1 VRKNFKILNFFTIL
15 FLTLQFQT
23 VKTLSQIPEIWIRP
37 TPNTTLNSIE
47 NLNKTSISNEI
58 SNYFGINDVKS
69 ALSFL
74 GVNSFQSGS
83 IGQQTSV
90 FMRGTNSNHTLTLLN
105 GIPINDQSTTN
116 GLYDFGQ
123 DFFFNISAIEVY
135 KGPSSV
141 NFGPDAI
148 GGAVNYITVPQNKNY
163 FNYGKTNGNSLGNLK
178 FNQSNSINGTNFNFQ
193 GGLFQSK
200 DSSAMVG
207 SEKDLVKNKS
217 GTINIQRWLSDN
229 ISVST
234 TFLGRQTFSEI
245 DNSTIKQTGYDS
257 NTLFGAI
264 QGTIDYI
271 TKDTS
276 TTMRLHSHVYDRNY
290 NSPNNE
296 FDEYNS
302 KSYFVR
308 LEHNNNFR
316 ENLSFGIGSDYK
328 IDSANFINR
337 GSYNSSLNGDYNT
350 LSYFGNLNYNFHKEL
365 SGAVLLRNSI
375 NSLTENF
382 YDYKLSLKKDKI
394 LDFVDIKISQSTGH
408 KNPSLYELYGAD
420 NFGYRGNKNLKAEQ
434 SKTNELSTFFNLN
447 NNNVLGLTFFNTD
460 IKNLI
465 TYRNNT
471 YNNTSGI
478 SEQEGIELNHKYTQ
492 KDFSLNFFG
501 NHIRSK
507 DNLRVLQ
514 LRRPENSLGLML
526 KDNISEKS
534 SYFLNYS
541 YSGNYFDTHSS
552 SYSRIKMKEINIFD
566 IGLGYDFFGT
576 DLFLSIKNLF
586 DENYE
591 KPHGYSQK
599 GREFSFN
606 ISRKY

>member
-1 VRKNFKILNFFTIL
+1 VVQHLKVFFFYLL
-15 FLTLQFQT
+15 FFFQFQNSI
-23 VKTLSQIPEIWIRP
+23 VFSEIPQIWIRP
-37 TPNTTLNSIE
+37 TPNTTINSLE
-47 NLNKTSISNEI
+47 NFTKTIFSNQTV
-58 SNYFGINDVKS
+58 NYYGINDVKS
-69 ALSFL
+69 ALSL
-74 GVNSFQSGS
+74 SGVNSFQSGS

-90 FMRGTNSNHTLTLLN
+90 FMRGTNSNHTLVLLN

-123 DFFFNISAIEVY
+123 DFLSNINTIEIY

-148 GGAVNYITVPQNKNY
+148 GGAVNYITAPQKKNY
-163 FNYGKTNGNSLGNLK
+163 FSYGKTNGNSLGNLK
-178 FNQSNSINGTNFNFQ
+178 FNQSNNINGTNLNFQ

-200 DSSAMVG
+200 DSSAMIG

-229 ISVST
+229 VSLST
-234 TFLGRQTFSEI
+234 TFVGRQTFSEI
-245 DNSTIKQTGYDS
+245 DNSPTKQTGYDS
-257 NTLFGAI
+257 NSLFGAI
-264 QGTIDYI
+264 QGAFDYI
-271 TKDTS
+271 TKDTVTS
-276 TTMRLHSHVYDRNY
+276 MRLHSHMYDRNY
-290 NSPNNE
+290 NSPNQE

-302 KSYFVR
+302 KSHFVR
-308 LEHNNNFR
+308 LEHSNNFR

-328 IDSANFINR
+328 IDLANFMNR

-350 LSYFGNLNYNFHKEL
+350 LSYFGNLNYNFYKEL

-375 NSLTENF
+375 NSLTGSLN
-382 YDYKLSLKKDKI
+382 DYKLSLKKEKI
-394 LDFVDIKISQSTGH
+394 FDFVDFKVSQSTGH

-434 SKTNELSTFFNLN
+434 SKTNELSTFFSLN
-447 NNNVLGLTFFNTD
+447 DNNVLGLTFFNTD

-465 TYRNNT
+465 TYGNNT

-478 SEQEGIELNHKYTQ
+478 SEQEGIELSHKYAL
-492 KDFSLNFFG
+492 KDFTLNFFG
-501 NHIRSK
+501 NHIRSI
-507 DNLRVLQ
+507 DSSRGLQ
-514 LRRPENSLGLML
+514 LRRPENSLGFTL
-526 KDNISEKS
+526 KDNFMEKS

-541 YSGNYFDTHSS
+541 YNGNYFDTHST
-552 SYSRIKMKEINIFD
+552 SYSRVKMKEINIFD
-566 IGLGYDFFGT
+566 FGLSYDFFGM
-576 DLFLSIKNLF
+576 DLSLNIKNLF

-606 ISRKY
+606 LISKY

>member
-1 VRKNFKILNFFTIL
+1 LTQSLKVFFFYLL
-15 FLTLQFQT
+15 FFFQFQNSI
-23 VKTLSQIPEIWIRP
+23 VFSEIPQIWIRP
-37 TPNTTLNSIE
+37 TPNTTLNSLE
-47 NLNKTSISNEI
+47 NLNKTIISNQTA
-58 SNYFGINDVKS
+58 SYYGINDVKS
-69 ALSFL
+69 ALSFS

-90 FMRGTNSNHTLTLLN
+90 FMRGTNSNHTLALLN

-123 DFFFNISAIEVY
+123 DFLSNLSAIEIY

-148 GGAVNYITVPQNKNY
+148 GGAVNYVTAPQKKNY
-163 FNYGKTNGNSLGNLK
+163 FSYGKTNGNSIGNLK
-178 FNQSNSINGTNFNFQ
+178 FNQSNNINGTNLNFQ

-229 ISVST
+229 VSIST
-234 TFLGRQTFSEI
+234 TFVGRQAFSEI
-245 DNSTIKQTGYDS
+245 DNSPTKQTGYDS
-257 NTLFGAI
+257 NSLFGAI
-264 QGTIDYI
+264 QGTFDYI
-271 TKDTS
+271 TKDTVTS
-276 TTMRLHSHVYDRNY
+276 MRLHSHMYDRNY
-290 NSPNNE
+290 NSPNQE

-302 KSYFVR
+302 KSHFVR
-308 LEHNNNFR
+308 LEHSNNFR
-316 ENLSFGIGSDYK
+316 ENLSLGIGSDYK
-328 IDSANFINR
+328 IDLANFMNR

-350 LSYFGNLNYNFHKEL
+350 LSYFGNLNYNFYKEL
-365 SGAVLLRNSI
+365 SGAVLLRNSL
-375 NSLTENF
+375 NSLTGSIN
-382 YDYKLSLKKDKI
+382 DYKLSLKKEKI
-394 LDFVDIKISQSTGH
+394 FDFVDFKVSQSTGH

-434 SKTNELSTFFNLN
+434 SKTNELSIFLNLN

-465 TYRNNT
+465 TYGNNT

-478 SEQEGIELNHKYTQ
+478 SEQEGIELSHKYAL
-492 KDFSLNFFG
+492 KDFTLNFFG
-501 NHIRSK
+501 NHIRSI
-507 DNLRVLQ
+507 DSSRGLQ
-514 LRRPENSLGLML
+514 LRRPENSLGFTLR
-526 KDNISEKS
+526 DNFIEKS

-541 YSGNYFDTHSS
+541 YNGNYFDTHST
-552 SYSRIKMKEINIFD
+552 SYSRVKMKEINIFD
-566 IGLGYDFFGT
+566 IGLSYDFFGM
-576 DLFLSIKNLF
+576 DLSLNLKNLF

-606 ISRKY
+606 LISKY

>member
-1 VRKNFKILNFFTIL
+1 MIQILKIFFFYLL
-15 FLTLQFQT
+15 FFFQFQNSI
-23 VKTLSQIPEIWIRP
+23 VFSEIPQIWIRP
-37 TPNTTLNSIE
+37 TPNTTLNSLE
-47 NLNKTSISNEI
+47 NFNKTIISNQTA
-58 SNYFGINDVKS
+58 NYYGINDVKS
-69 ALSFL
+69 ALSFS

-90 FMRGTNSNHTLTLLN
+90 FMRGTNSNHTLALLN
-105 GIPINDQSTTN
+105 SIPINDQSTTN

-123 DFFFNISAIEVY
+123 DFLSNISAIEIY
-135 KGPSSV
+135 TGPSSV

-148 GGAVNYITVPQNKNY
+148 GGAVNYITAPQKKNY
-163 FNYGKTNGNSLGNLK
+163 FSYGKTNGNSLGNLK
-178 FNQSNSINGTNFNFQ
+178 FNQTNNINGTNLNFQ

-229 ISVST
+229 VSIST
-234 TFLGRQTFSEI
+234 TFVGRQAFSEI
-245 DNSTIKQTGYDS
+245 DNSPTKQTGYDS
-257 NTLFGAI
+257 NSLFGAI
-264 QGTIDYI
+264 QGAFDYI
-271 TKDTS
+271 TKDTVTS
-276 TTMRLHSHVYDRNY
+276 MRLHSHMYDRNY
-290 NSPNNE
+290 NSPNQE

-302 KSYFVR
+302 KSHFVR
-308 LEHNNNFR
+308 LEHSNNFR

-328 IDSANFINR
+328 IDFANFMNR

-350 LSYFGNLNYNFHKEL
+350 LSYYGNLNYNLYKEL

-375 NSLTENF
+375 NSLTGSIN
-382 YDYKLSLKKDKI
+382 DYKLSLKKEKI
-394 LDFVDIKISQSTGH
+394 FDFVDFKVSQSTGH

-447 NNNVLGLTFFNTD
+447 NNNVSGLTFFNTD

-465 TYRNNT
+465 TYGNNT

-478 SEQEGIELNHKYTQ
+478 SEQEGIELSHKYAL
-492 KDFSLNFFG
+492 KDFTLNFFG
-501 NHIRSK
+501 NHIRSI
-507 DNLRVLQ
+507 DSSRALQ
-514 LRRPENSLGLML
+514 LRRPENSIGFKLR
-526 KDNISEKS
+526 DNFIEKS

-541 YSGNYFDTHSS
+541 YTGNYFDTHST
-552 SYSRIKMKEINIFD
+552 SYSRIKMKEISIFD
-566 IGLGYDFFGT
+566 IGLSY
-576 DLFLSIKNLF
+576 DLFGMDFSLNIKNLF

-599 GREFSFN
+599 GRELSFN
-606 ISRKY
+606 LISKY

>member
-1 VRKNFKILNFFTIL
+1 LTQSLKVFFFYLL
-15 FLTLQFQT
+15 FFFQFQNSI
-23 VKTLSQIPEIWIRP
+23 VFSEIPQIWIRP
-37 TPNTTLNSIE
+37 TPNTTLNSLE
-47 NLNKTSISNEI
+47 NLNKTIISNQTA
-58 SNYFGINDVKS
+58 SYYGINDVKS
-69 ALSFL
+69 ALSFS

-90 FMRGTNSNHTLTLLN
+90 FMRGTNSNHTLALLN

-123 DFFFNISAIEVY
+123 DFLSNLSAIEIY

-148 GGAVNYITVPQNKNY
+148 GGAVNYVTAPQKKNY
-163 FNYGKTNGNSLGNLK
+163 FSYGKTNGNSIGNLK
-178 FNQSNSINGTNFNFQ
+178 FNQSNNINGTNLNFQ

-229 ISVST
+229 VSIST
-234 TFLGRQTFSEI
+234 TFVGRQAFSEI
-245 DNSTIKQTGYDS
+245 DNSPTKQTGYDS
-257 NTLFGAI
+257 NSLFGAI
-264 QGTIDYI
+264 QGTFDYI
-271 TKDTS
+271 TKDTVTS
-276 TTMRLHSHVYDRNY
+276 MRLHSHMYDRNY
-290 NSPNNE
+290 NSPNQE

-302 KSYFVR
+302 KSHFVR
-308 LEHNNNFR
+308 LEHSNNFR
-316 ENLSFGIGSDYK
+316 ENLSLGIGSDYK
-328 IDSANFINR
+328 IDLANFMNR

-350 LSYFGNLNYNFHKEL
+350 LSYFGNLNYNFYKEL
-365 SGAVLLRNSI
+365 SGAVLLRNSL
-375 NSLTENF
+375 NSLTGSIN
-382 YDYKLSLKKDKI
+382 DYKLSLKKEKI
-394 LDFVDIKISQSTGH
+394 FDFVDFKVSQSTGH

-434 SKTNELSTFFNLN
+434 SKTNELSIFLNLN

-465 TYRNNT
+465 TYGNNT

-478 SEQEGIELNHKYTQ
+478 SEQEGIELSHKYAL
-492 KDFSLNFFG
+492 KDFTLNFFG
-501 NHIRSK
+501 NHIRSI
-507 DNLRVLQ
+507 DSSRGLQ
-514 LRRPENSLGLML
+514 LRRPENSLGFTLR
-526 KDNISEKS
+526 DNFIEKS

-541 YSGNYFDTHSS
+541 YNGNYLDTHST
-552 SYSRIKMKEINIFD
+552 SYSRVKMKEINIFD
-566 IGLGYDFFGT
+566 IGLSYDFFGM
-576 DLFLSIKNLF
+576 DLSLNLKNLF

-606 ISRKY
+606 LISKY

>member
-1 VRKNFKILNFFTIL
+1 VVQHLKVFFFYLL
-15 FLTLQFQT
+15 FFFQFQNSI
-23 VKTLSQIPEIWIRP
+23 VFSEIPQIWIRP
-37 TPNTTLNSIE
+37 TPNTTINSLE
-47 NLNKTSISNEI
+47 NFTKTIFSNQTV
-58 SNYFGINDVKS
+58 NYYGINDVKS
-69 ALSFL
+69 ALSL
-74 GVNSFQSGS
+74 SGVNSFQSGS

-90 FMRGTNSNHTLTLLN
+90 FMRGTNSNHTLVLLN

-123 DFFFNISAIEVY
+123 DFLSNINTIEIY

-148 GGAVNYITVPQNKNY
+148 GGAVNYITAPQKKNY
-163 FNYGKTNGNSLGNLK
+163 FSYGKTNGNSLGNLK
-178 FNQSNSINGTNFNFQ
+178 FNQSNNINGTNLNFQ

-200 DSSAMVG
+200 DSSAMIG

-229 ISVST
+229 VSLST
-234 TFLGRQTFSEI
+234 TFVGRQTFSEI
-245 DNSTIKQTGYDS
+245 DNSPTKQTGYDS
-257 NTLFGAI
+257 NSLFGAI
-264 QGTIDYI
+264 QGAFDYI
-271 TKDTS
+271 TKETVTS
-276 TTMRLHSHVYDRNY
+276 MRLHSHMYDRNY
-290 NSPNNE
+290 NSPNQE
-296 FDEYNS
+296 FDEYGS
-302 KSYFVR
+302 KSHFVR
-308 LEHNNNFR
+308 LEHSNNFR

-328 IDSANFINR
+328 IDLANFMNR

-350 LSYFGNLNYNFHKEL
+350 LSYFGNLNYNFYKEL

-375 NSLTENF
+375 NSLTGSLN
-382 YDYKLSLKKDKI
+382 DYKLSLKKEKI
-394 LDFVDIKISQSTGH
+394 FDFVDFKVSQSTGH

-434 SKTNELSTFFNLN
+434 SKTNELSTFFSLN
-447 NNNVLGLTFFNTD
+447 DNNVLGLTFFNTD

-465 TYRNNT
+465 TYGNNT

-478 SEQEGIELNHKYTQ
+478 SEQEGIELSHKYAL
-492 KDFSLNFFG
+492 KDFTLNFFG
-501 NHIRSK
+501 NHIRSI
-507 DNLRVLQ
+507 DSSRGLQ
-514 LRRPENSLGLML
+514 LRRPENSLGFTL
-526 KDNISEKS
+526 KDNFMEKS

-541 YSGNYFDTHSS
+541 YNGNYFDTHST
-552 SYSRIKMKEINIFD
+552 SYSRVKMKEINIFD
-566 IGLGYDFFGT
+566 FGLSYDFFGM
-576 DLFLSIKNLF
+576 DLSLNIKNLF

-606 ISRKY
+606 LISKY

>member
-1 VRKNFKILNFFTIL
+1 LSQSLKVFFFYLL
-15 FLTLQFQT
+15 FFFQFQNSI
-23 VKTLSQIPEIWIRP
+23 VFSEIPQIWIRP
-37 TPNTTLNSIE
+37 TPNTTLNSLE
-47 NLNKTSISNEI
+47 NLNKTIISNQTA
-58 SNYFGINDVKS
+58 SYYGINDVKS
-69 ALSFL
+69 ALSFS

-90 FMRGTNSNHTLTLLN
+90 FMRGTNSNHTLALLN

-123 DFFFNISAIEVY
+123 DFLSNLSAIEIY

-148 GGAVNYITVPQNKNY
+148 GGAVNYVTAPQKKNY
-163 FNYGKTNGNSLGNLK
+163 FSYGKTNGNSIGNLK
-178 FNQSNSINGTNFNFQ
+178 FNQSNNINGTNLNFQ

-229 ISVST
+229 VSIST
-234 TFLGRQTFSEI
+234 TFVGRQAFSEI
-245 DNSTIKQTGYDS
+245 DNSPTKQTGYDS
-257 NTLFGAI
+257 NSLFGAI
-264 QGTIDYI
+264 QGTFDYI
-271 TKDTS
+271 TKDTVTS
-276 TTMRLHSHVYDRNY
+276 MRLHSHMYDRNY
-290 NSPNNE
+290 NSPNQE

-302 KSYFVR
+302 KSHFVR
-308 LEHNNNFR
+308 LEHSNNFR
-316 ENLSFGIGSDYK
+316 ENLSLGIGSDYK
-328 IDSANFINR
+328 IDLANFMNR

-350 LSYFGNLNYNFHKEL
+350 LSYFGNLNYNFYKEL
-365 SGAVLLRNSI
+365 SGAVLLRNSL
-375 NSLTENF
+375 NSLTGSIN
-382 YDYKLSLKKDKI
+382 DYKLSLKKEKI
-394 LDFVDIKISQSTGH
+394 FDFVDFKVSQSTGH

-434 SKTNELSTFFNLN
+434 SKTNELSIFLNLN

-465 TYRNNT
+465 TYGNNT

-478 SEQEGIELNHKYTQ
+478 SEQEGIELSHKYAL
-492 KDFSLNFFG
+492 KDFTLNFFG
-501 NHIRSK
+501 NHIRSI
-507 DNLRVLQ
+507 DSSRGLQ
-514 LRRPENSLGLML
+514 LRRPENSLGFTLR
-526 KDNISEKS
+526 DNFIEKS

-541 YSGNYFDTHSS
+541 YNGNYFDTHST
-552 SYSRIKMKEINIFD
+552 SYSRVKMKEINIFD
-566 IGLGYDFFGT
+566 IGLSYDFFGM
-576 DLFLSIKNLF
+576 DLSLNLKNLF

-606 ISRKY
+606 LISKY

>member
-1 VRKNFKILNFFTIL
+1 LIQILKIFFFYLL
-15 FLTLQFQT
+15 FFFQFQNSI
-23 VKTLSQIPEIWIRP
+23 VFSEIPQIWIRP
-37 TPNTTLNSIE
+37 TPNTTLNSLE
-47 NLNKTSISNEI
+47 NFNKTIISNQTA
-58 SNYFGINDVKS
+58 NYYGINDVKS
-69 ALSFL
+69 ALSFS

-90 FMRGTNSNHTLTLLN
+90 FMRGTNSNHTLALLN
-105 GIPINDQSTTN
+105 SIPINDQSTTN

-123 DFFFNISAIEVY
+123 DFLSNISAIEIY
-135 KGPSSV
+135 TGPSSV

-148 GGAVNYITVPQNKNY
+148 GGAVNYITAPQKKNY
-163 FNYGKTNGNSLGNLK
+163 FSYGKTNGNSLGNLK
-178 FNQSNSINGTNFNFQ
+178 FNQTNNINGTNLNFQ

-229 ISVST
+229 VSIST
-234 TFLGRQTFSEI
+234 TFVGRQAFSEI
-245 DNSTIKQTGYDS
+245 DNSPTKQTGYDS
-257 NTLFGAI
+257 NSLFGAI
-264 QGTIDYI
+264 QGAFDYI
-271 TKDTS
+271 TKDTVTS
-276 TTMRLHSHVYDRNY
+276 MRLHSHMYDRNY
-290 NSPNNE
+290 NSPNQE

-302 KSYFVR
+302 KSHFVR
-308 LEHNNNFR
+308 LEHSNNFR

-328 IDSANFINR
+328 IDFANFMNR

-350 LSYFGNLNYNFHKEL
+350 LSYYGNLNYNLYKEL

-375 NSLTENF
+375 NSLTGSIN
-382 YDYKLSLKKDKI
+382 DYKLSLKKEKI
-394 LDFVDIKISQSTGH
+394 FDFVDFKVSQSTGH

-447 NNNVLGLTFFNTD
+447 NNNVSGLTFFNTD

-465 TYRNNT
+465 TYGNNT

-478 SEQEGIELNHKYTQ
+478 SEQEGIELSHKYAL
-492 KDFSLNFFG
+492 KDFTLNFFG
-501 NHIRSK
+501 NHIRSI
-507 DNLRVLQ
+507 DSSRALQ
-514 LRRPENSLGLML
+514 LRRPENSIGFKLR
-526 KDNISEKS
+526 DNFIEKS

-541 YSGNYFDTHSS
+541 YTGNYFDTHST
-552 SYSRIKMKEINIFD
+552 SYSRIKMKEISIFD
-566 IGLGYDFFGT
+566 IGLSY
-576 DLFLSIKNLF
+576 DLFGMDFSLNIKNLF

-599 GREFSFN
+599 GRELSFN
-606 ISRKY
+606 LISKY